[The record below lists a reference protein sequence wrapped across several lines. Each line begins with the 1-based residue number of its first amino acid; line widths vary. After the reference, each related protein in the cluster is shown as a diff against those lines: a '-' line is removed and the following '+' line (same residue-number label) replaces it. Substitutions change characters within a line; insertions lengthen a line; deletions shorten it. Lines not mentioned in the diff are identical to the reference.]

1 MSFSSAERFLRDM
14 GVTNETATDEQRKS
28 ALLSAFRNELPRGF
42 SFLEKLATRAKNEN
56 KPVMELDGYDDE
68 LVAQLTR
75 LTGHTVPRE
84 LLEEEFGVGLG
95 SYNCHYPVASP
106 PGTKPKLSLKMQ
118 IDLQNGQLASVDC

>member
-1 MSFSSAERFLRDM
+1 MSFSSADRFLTEM
-14 GVTNETATDEQRKS
+14 GVTNETATDTQRKA
-28 ALLSAFRNELPRGF
+28 ALLQAFRHELPRGYA
-42 SFLEKLATRAKNEN
+42 FLEKLANRAKAEGE
-56 KPVMELDGYDDE
+56 PVMELEGYDPE

-106 PGTKPKLSLKMQ
+106 PGTKPRLSLKTQ